1 MARTK
6 RTETNE
12 AATPRPT
19 AELLEAE
26 RLLTRAAA
34 VIESG
39 WSQKELAEDRH
50 GHAVEPWSEDACRWS
65 PLGALIKVAR
75 EDGGGADVFQL
86 AHAALA
92 LATGGRLGEWNA
104 APWRTKWHVRS
115 AFARARRYLPEARE
129 QLRRPSK

>member
-1 MARTK
+1 MARTE

-12 AATPRPT
+12 AATPRPSG
-19 AELLEAE
+19 ELLQAE

-34 VIESG
+34 LIESG
-39 WSQKELAEDRH
+39 WSQKALAEDRH

-75 EDGGGADVFQL
+75 EDGGGAEVFQL

-92 LATGGRLGEWNA
+92 LATGGRLAAWNA
-104 APWRTKWHVRS
+104 ARWRTKWHVLS
-115 AFARARRYLPEARE
+115 AFARARGFLPQAGE